1 MKKRN
6 YWGFLV
12 HKIWEWVFESIAS
25 KIVQASNFWR
35 VHSKANFWITVEDYV
50 GNRGTKNLKMLWRIW
65 RQKKIK
71 VLCCKNSRVWI
82 EKKIFTFKQHCTKS
96 YITCFI
102 IISIVFFFISIRG
115 WHSDF
120 KFLLTVTGI
129 SEWSGIRGSHFWT
142 LKNT

>member
-1 MKKRN
+1 M
-6 YWGFLV
+6 
-12 HKIWEWVFESIAS
+12 
-25 KIVQASNFWR
+25 
-35 VHSKANFWITVEDYV
+35 
-50 GNRGTKNLKMLWRIW
+50 
-65 RQKKIK
+65 
-71 VLCCKNSRVWI
+71 CCKNSRVWI
-82 EKKIFTFKQHCTKS
+82 EEKIFTFKQHCTKS

-142 LKNT
+142 LKNTESNILKKTIAKTSDYNPKIQFRVTNSLLRYCGPPKNDNLASYVFERCGTDFKPHPPPSLT